1 MAERR
6 YSDSELRAI
15 LDKAIALQAGQQ
27 RSGYNKQ
34 QIEQIGVE
42 LGLSS
47 DLIER
52 AVQEVDT
59 TTHVAPVVAPRRGFS
74 LMGSRARKNHTLHF
88 SKQLND
94 EDAGSLI
101 DTFCAVTGA
110 RGKITKLGKHWRWN
124 SSRGSDE
131 ATGRSYDITIRNTP
145 SGSDMEIRRSQAGL
159 AGGLF
164 GGIVGGVTGGIG
176 IGGGLPIAIL
186 LSPLIGAGMFL
197 ASLLFSYGLA
207 FTIYN
212 GVSKS
217 RDSRDEEAIRQLS
230 LSME

>member
-1 MAERR
+1 MAERT

-15 LDKAIALQAGQQ
+15 LDKAISLQAGQQ
-27 RSGYNKQ
+27 RGYNKQ

-52 AVQEVDT
+52 AVREVDT
-59 TTHVAPVVAPRRGFS
+59 PRSSAPIAAPSRGFS
-74 LMGSRARKNHTLHF
+74 LMGSRAQKSHALRF
-88 SKQLND
+88 SKQLDD
-94 EDAGSLI
+94 EAAGSLI
-101 DTFCAVTGA
+101 DNFCVVTGA
-110 RGKITKLGKHWRWN
+110 KGKLKKLGKHWRWT
-124 SSRGSDE
+124 SSRGSN
-131 ATGRSYDITIRNTP
+131 AALGRSYSITIRNTP
-145 SGSDMEIRRSQAGL
+145 AGSEVEIRRSQIGL

-164 GGIVGGVTGGIG
+164 GGIVGGVTGGAG
-176 IGGGLPIAIL
+176 IGGGVTMGFLFG
-186 LSPLIGAGMFL
+186 PLIGMGVFL
-197 ASLLFSYGLA
+197 TSLLFSYGLA

-212 GVSKS
+212 GVSKG